1 MSRLRETDL
10 YPPVKAF
17 LEGQGYDVKGE
28 VSDCDVVGV
37 RDEDELVVVEL
48 KTAFNLRLILQG
60 VRRQDVT
67 DQVYLAF
74 AVQAGRPVASV
85 WRRQRRDVMKLCRR
99 LGLGLM
105 TVRFEA
111 AGPSGIEVL
120 LDPAPCTPRKHAR
133 RRGMLLREFQRR
145 VGDPNEG
152 GVTRRKIVTA
162 YRQDALRCAA
172 HLDRA
177 GATRAAVLKAETG
190 VSRAPQI
197 LQKDHYG
204 WFERV
209 ERGVYALMPQ
219 GAEALAAYA
228 DVVAQLQSGE
238 TC

>member
-48 KTAFNLRLILQG
+48 KTAFNLPLILQG

-85 WRRQRRDVMKLCRR
+85 WRRQRRDVMNLCRR

-120 LDPAPCTPRKHAR
+120 LDPAPYTPRKHAR

-209 ERGVYALMPQ
+209 ERGVYALTPQ

>member
-48 KTAFNLRLILQG
+48 KTAFNLPL
-60 VRRQDVT
+60 
-67 DQVYLAF
+67 
-74 AVQAGRPVASV
+74 
-85 WRRQRRDVMKLCRR
+85 
-99 LGLGLM
+99 
-105 TVRFEA
+105 
-111 AGPSGIEVL
+111 
-120 LDPAPCTPRKHAR
+120 
-133 RRGMLLREFQRR
+133 
-145 VGDPNEG
+145 
-152 GVTRRKIVTA
+152 
-162 YRQDALRCAA
+162 
-172 HLDRA
+172 
-177 GATRAAVLKAETG
+177 
-190 VSRAPQI
+190 I

-209 ERGVYALMPQ
+209 ERGVYALTPQ

>member
-17 LEGQGYDVKGE
+17 LEGQGYRVKGE
-28 VSDCDVVGV
+28 ISDCDVVGV

-48 KTAFNLRLILQG
+48 KTAFNLPLLLQG
-60 VRRQDVT
+60 VRRQDLT
-67 DQVYLAF
+67 DCVYLAF
-74 AVQAGRPVASV
+74 AVQAARSGASV

-105 TVRFEA
+105 TVRFED

-120 LDPAPCTPRKHAR
+120 LDPAPYTPRKNTR
-133 RRGMLLREFQRR
+133 RRGMLLREFQHR

-177 GATRAAVLKAETG
+177 GATRAAAVKAATG
-190 VSRAPQI
+190 VSQAPQI

-204 WFERV
+204 WFMRV
-209 ERGVYALMPQ
+209 ERGVYALTPR
-219 GAEALAAYA
+219 GAAALETYA
-228 DVVAQLQSGE
+228 DVVAQLHGGG
-238 TC
+238 TR